1 MKINPKAN
9 MRLRARKWFEVSLIF
24 AIILILGFFMA
35 FQKFEAKKTDFV
47 KVDTRVEMED
57 IPETEQSNIPPP
69 PKMPTVPVE
78 SEDEDLMDDITIELT
93 EIMDFKTFTPPPP
106 PPVVEDEDIPVFL
119 PMEQQPKIIGGWEQ
133 LQQLIKYPQIA
144 RIAGIEGKV
153 TINVLVNE
161 KGEPVKCEVLQSNL
175 GNTGCNEAAIE
186 AIMQLRFKPATM
198 RNRPVKFWMAIPVK
212 FQIKKG

>member
-9 MRLRARKWFEVSLIF
+9 MRLQARKGFEVSLIF
-24 AIILILGFFMA
+24 AMIIILGFFMS
-35 FQKFEAKKTDFV
+35 FQKFEAKKTDIG
-47 KVDTRVEMED
+47 KVDTRIEMEE

-78 SEDEDLMDDITIELT
+78 SEDEDLMDDITIEPT
-93 EIMDFKTFTPPPP
+93 DVMDFKTFKPPPP
-106 PPVVEDEDIPVFL
+106 PPIVEDEDIPAFL
-119 PMEQQPKIIGGWEQ
+119 PMEQQPKIIGGIER
-133 LQQLIKYPQIA
+133 LLELIKYPRIA

-161 KGEPVKCEVLQSNL
+161 KGEPVRCEVLQSNL
-175 GNTGCNEAAIE
+175 GKTGCNEAAIK
-186 AIMQLRFKPATM
+186 AIMQLKFIPATQ
-198 RNRPVKFWMAIPVK
+198 RGKPVKFWMAMIVK